1 MGRHCTMIDT
11 ATGPRAMH
19 NGTPV
24 DPVSVERYLQEKFGA
39 DLAAARTAMEALARA
54 HSPGGLARSA
64 YSLYTKFRP
73 NVPYGA
79 KGWGKDGVLDLAVIE
94 KMTAAKAKPR

>member
-1 MGRHCTMIDT
+1 VPISPPARTPPWKPSRRPT
-11 ATGPRAMH
+11 RRRPRAF
-19 NGTPV
+19 
-24 DPVSVERYLQEKFGA
+24 RLQP
-39 DLAAARTAMEALARA
+39 L
-54 HSPGGLARSA
+54 H
-64 YSLYTKFRP
+64 TKFRP